1 MRRLTVMI
9 VMVVVILLAIAV
21 TCFGDVITGCV
32 TKSTGNMRIVP
43 DPGAC
48 KSNEY
53 PLSWNETGPQGP
65 AGPQGLTGATG
76 PTGAVG
82 PQGLQGPPGP
92 QGLKG
97 DTGAT
102 GPIGAVGPQGLQG
115 LAGPQGPP
123 GDPGPL
129 ANSGEI
135 IGKVQC
141 TTGNP
146 LGGILVYI
154 PGESFS
160 AVTDGM
166 GNFALSYVPEGS
178 YQVNISW
185 PLVEVQI
192 PNVQVHSNLTLDLG
206 TIPVACEGCSGK
218 PDGTPCDDANTCT
231 SNDQCINSV
240 CVGTPIPN
248 CAVTCTA
255 GYADCNQN
263 PADGCETNVSTSLT
277 NCGACGAVCPSGPNA
292 SATCTAGTCQLS
304 CITGFADCNQNPADG
319 CETNV
324 STSLT
329 NCGACGAVCPSGPN
343 ASATCTAGACG
354 LSCITG
360 YANCN
365 QNPADGCEVNLSTDN
380 QNCGTCGNTCSWPT
394 HCVNGSCGL

>member
-1 MRRLTVMI
+1 MRRLTLMMI
-9 VMVVVILLAIAV
+9 MVVVILLAIAV

-43 DPGAC
+43 DSGAC

-53 PLSWNETGPQGP
+53 ALSWDQTGPQGP

-76 PTGAVG
+76 PIGAAGPQGPQGLAGPQGLTGATGPTGAAG
-82 PQGLQGPPGP
+82 PQGLQGP
-92 QGLKG
+92 
-97 DTGAT
+97 T
-102 GPIGAVGPQGLQG
+102 
-115 LAGPQGPP
+115 GPQGPA

-146 LGGILVYI
+146 LGGVLVYI

-160 AVTDGM
+160 AVTDGT
-166 GNFALSYVPEGS
+166 GNFVLSYVPEGS

-192 PNVQVHSNLTLDLG
+192 PNVQVQKNSTLDLG
-206 TIPVACEGCSGK
+206 TQSVSCDGCSGK

-248 CAVTCTA
+248 CELTCNA
-255 GYADCNQN
+255 GFADCNQN
-263 PADGCETNVSTSLT
+263 AADGCETNLSTNLQ
-277 NCGACGAVCPSGPNA
+277 NCGACGAVCASGPNA

-319 CETNV
+319 CETNL
-324 STSLT
+324 STSLQ
-329 NCGACGAVCPSGPN
+329 NCGACGTVCPSGYN
-343 ASATCTAGACG
+343 ASATCTGGACG

-360 YANCN
+360 FADCN
-365 QNPADGCEVNLSTDN
+365 QNPADGCEANLSTDS
-380 QNCGTCGNTCSWPT
+380 QNCGVCGTVCQAPYHCS
-394 HCVNGSCGL
+394 GSVCTLF